1 MLATK
6 LRKNDKVEVVAGKE
20 KGKRGRIIAVLLRKE
35 RVLVESLNL
44 MKKHMRASAQS
55 KEGGILEKE
64 GPLHISN
71 VMLVC
76 PKCDKATRL
85 GTSILDGDRKVRVC
99 RRCGESVDK

>member
-6 LRKNDKVEVVAGKE
+6 LRKNDNIEVVAGKE
-20 KGKRGRIIAVLLRKE
+20 KGKRGRIIAVLTRKE

-44 MKKHMRASAQS
+44 IKKHMRASAQS

-64 GPLHISN
+64 GPIHISN

-76 PKCDKATRL
+76 PKCDKATRV
-85 GTSILDGDRKVRVC
+85 GSNMLDGGRKVRIC
-99 RRCGESVDK
+99 RRCGESIDK